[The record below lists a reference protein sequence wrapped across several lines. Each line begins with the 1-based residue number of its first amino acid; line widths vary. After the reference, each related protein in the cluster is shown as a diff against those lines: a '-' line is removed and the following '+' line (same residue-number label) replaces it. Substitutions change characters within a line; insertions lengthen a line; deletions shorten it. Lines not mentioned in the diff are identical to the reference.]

1 MKINAI
7 VEIPKN
13 SDVKYEYNLKTKM
26 FEVDRILYGSN
37 RYPQNYGFINNTLDW
52 DGDPLDILI
61 IANHEF
67 QPGTIVPTRIL
78 GAMKM
83 IDGGETDTKL
93 IGVIDVDPR
102 FDHIKTLDDVNENVL
117 NEISDFFEN
126 YKNLQKKTVEI
137 NGFEDLKYAIKELEE
152 TRELFNKYKDFSKE
166 EFIKKMKT
174 SHPEKYK

>member
-13 SDVKYEYNLKTKM
+13 SDIKYEYNLKTKM

-67 QPGTIVPTRIL
+67 LPGTIVPTRIL

-102 FDHIKTLDDVNENVL
+102 FDHIKTLDDVNENIL

-137 NGFEDLKYAIKELEE
+137 NGFEDLKYAIRELEE

-166 EFIKKMKT
+166 EFIKKMKAT
-174 SHPEKYK
+174 RPEKYK